1 MEANETEE
9 NLSRVIGNCI
19 RCWINGEDIPQ
30 MKELADNPSKELIE
44 AYKEQNHIGWDQ
56 FVKGQLTI
64 KWGEV
69 YNLERSKKHSEKRF
83 LNAEKWGKDIIVVS
97 WKFFIDIW
105 RKRNDNEH
113 KGLDNSSEIK
123 KKKLIGKIKWL
134 CKKNTERS
142 SLYKEKFNIKEL
154 EKIPIDNLLMME
166 LQLTNNKKD
175 RHYGGWGESLP
186 LSYKK

>member
-19 RCWINGEDIPQ
+19 RCLINGEEIPQ

-44 AYKEQNHIGWDQ
+44 AYKEQNNIGWDQ

-69 YNLERSKKHSEKRF
+69 YNVERSKKHSEKRF

-105 RKRNDNEH
+105 GERNDYEH
-113 KGLDNSSEIK
+113 KGADNSIEIK
-123 KKKLIGKIKWL
+123 KKKLIEKIKWL
-134 CKKNTERS
+134 RKKNTELS
-142 SLYKEKFNIKEL
+142 SLYKEEFEEKDL

-166 LQLTNNKKD
+166 VQLTNNKND
-175 RHYGGWGESLP
+175 RHYGGRGESLP
-186 LSYKK
+186 LDYKK